1 MTARRNFGRR
11 RARKSARFYLFLDMH
26 MQSGYNKLKRENKSA
41 FWMMLSFI
49 QKSDG

>member
-11 RARKSARFYLFLDMH
+11 RARKSARRFFLDMH

-41 FWMMLSFI
+41 F
-49 QKSDG
+49 